1 MEANDSRTPTTRGI
15 TRNIRTHV
23 AEEPS
28 ASTGKAPTAEILDIT
43 VNPGTKKV
51 ERTHQQQPYTKPM
64 TQEKLRRSSCWSTAA

>member
-1 MEANDSRTPTTRGI
+1 MIAGRLQQDGSPGTLETP
-15 TRNIRTHV
+15 V

-43 VNPGTKKV
+43 VNPGTKNV